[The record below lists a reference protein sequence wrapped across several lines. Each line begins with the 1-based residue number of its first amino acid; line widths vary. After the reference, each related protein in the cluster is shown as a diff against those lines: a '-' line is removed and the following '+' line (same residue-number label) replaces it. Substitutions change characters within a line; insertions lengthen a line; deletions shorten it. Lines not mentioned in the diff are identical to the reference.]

1 MNIEDLSKQQL
12 LLLMILVN
20 FVVSIATGVLTVSF
34 LNQAPTVVTQTV
46 NQIVDHTIQTVTQ
59 VPGLTAPS
67 QPSVEDLLSTAIAA
81 ESARSVTIH
90 AGASTT
96 PAVAVGVYL
105 PKSKAVA
112 TLAGASLP
120 KEATIVF
127 FDGSSAGASL
137 SRSSGSIAIYGFSD
151 SAKLYSAPAASPV
164 ALKDVRPGQTVIT
177 LKEDGSAL
185 TGIVSKVDPTGIYT
199 SIGTTVPGSAA
210 VNSAGNLVGISSG
223 STGVF
228 VTADEITALLTAT
241 STAQ

>member
-1 MNIEDLSKQQL
+1 MSSTPSKLEIALSYARLGWQVL
-12 LLLMILVN
+12 PLHD
-20 FVVSIATGVLTVSF
+20 IADGICTC
-34 LNQAPTVVTQTV
+34 
-46 NQIVDHTIQTVTQ
+46 H
-59 VPGLTAPS
+59 
-67 QPSVEDLLSTAIAA
+67 
-81 ESARSVTIH
+81 
-90 AGASTT
+90 
-96 PAVAVGVYL
+96 
-105 PKSKAVA
+105 KATCA
-112 TLAGASLP
+112 
-120 KEATIVF
+120 
-127 FDGSSAGASL
+127 SAGASL

>member
-34 LNQAPTVVTQTV
+34 LNQAPTIVTQTV

-127 FDGSSAGASL
+127 FDGSVAGQ
-137 SRSSGSIAIYGFSD
+137 SRFLRTS
-151 SAKLYSAPAASPV
+151 
-164 ALKDVRPGQTVIT
+164 RPGTI
-177 LKEDGSAL
+177 S
-185 TGIVSKVDPTGIYT
+185 S
-199 SIGTTVPGSAA
+199 SIGSTFH
-210 VNSAGNLVGISSG
+210 SSTKVVWSSV
-223 STGVF
+223 STRC
-228 VTADEITALLTAT
+228 ARDWARLNNRAL
-241 STAQ
+241 SVYVIMQKYVKNHKVI